1 MPRPKPKYKD
11 VMVEIPN
18 SVRFCPA
25 FVEGGDCEFSGPGP
39 FITVL
44 VTLQKIGNTE
54 LGYQI
59 FMDAIEL
66 GQDLTLFQGHSEVQP
81 VYSIEDD
88 HPGYLIALIM
98 SDTASGV
105 RILDIDERMNRVM
118 PSYGKLAKE
127 FIIEG
132 DSPGQDQPW
141 AQVVFNP
148 VKLRIV
154 ESPETFLK
162 RTCSS
167 T

>member
-1 MPRPKPKYKD
+1 MARPKPKYMD
-11 VMVEIPN
+11 VMVEISK

-44 VTLQKIGNTE
+44 VTLQKIGNTG

-66 GQDLTLFQGHSEVQP
+66 GHDLTLFQGHSEVQS
-81 VYSIEDD
+81 VYSIEKD

-98 SDTASGV
+98 SDTSSGARV
-105 RILDIDERMNRVM
+105 LDIDQRMNRVL
-118 PSYGKLAKE
+118 PSYGNLAKE

-141 AQVVFNP
+141 VQVVFNP

-154 ESPETFLK
+154 ERPETFLK
-162 RTCSS
+162 RTSDS

>member
-1 MPRPKPKYKD
+1 MPRPKPKYMD
-11 VMVEIPN
+11 VLVDIPP

-25 FVEGGDCEFSGPGP
+25 FVEGGDREFSGPGP
-39 FITVL
+39 FVTVL
-44 VTLQKIGNTE
+44 VTLQKIGNTR

-81 VYSIEDD
+81 VYSIEKD
-88 HPGYLIALIM
+88 HPEYLIALII

-105 RILDIDERMNRVM
+105 RILDIDERMNRVK
-118 PSYGKLAKE
+118 PSYGNLVKE

-132 DSPGQDQPW
+132 DSPGADQPW
-141 AQVVFNP
+141 AQAVFNP

-154 ESPETFLK
+154 ESPEAFLK
-162 RTCSS
+162 RTSS
-167 T
+167 GK